1 MPKQVTNV
9 AGDDALTTIYRLGN
23 DEGEEVIAVRVA
35 ERLGVAPPTVS
46 GMLSRLS
53 RAGLI
58 KLDARKR
65 ISLTADGAERA
76 EEMVRRHR
84 LAECLL
90 VEVFDLEWWRGYEE
104 AHLFEHA
111 ISPVTEPL
119 LIERLGRPTRSP
131 FGYPIPGISSDG
143 RLSERRLADM
153 ATGDSTRIERVFEED
168 EELLPFFDQ
177 EGLRPGATVM
187 MREHAPL
194 RDTVM
199 IELDGREVIL
209 GMQTARRIWV
219 EEQGAPAE

>member
-9 AGDDALTTIYRLGN
+9 AVDDALTTIYRLGN
-23 DEGEEVIAVRVA
+23 DEGEDVIAIRVA
-35 ERLGVAPPTVS
+35 ERLDLTPPTVS

-58 KLDARKR
+58 KVDARKR
-65 ISLTADGAERA
+65 ITLTPSGVERA

-90 VEVFDLEWWRGYEE
+90 VDVFRLEWWRGYEE

-119 LIERLGRPTRSP
+119 LIERLGRPARSP
-131 FGYPIPGISSDG
+131 FGYPIPGVSADA

-168 EELLPFFDQ
+168 EELLQFFDQ
-177 EGLRPGATVM
+177 EGLHPGVTVR

-194 RDTVM
+194 RDTVT

-209 GMQTARRIWV
+209 GMQTARRVWV
-219 EEQGAPAE
+219 DEPS